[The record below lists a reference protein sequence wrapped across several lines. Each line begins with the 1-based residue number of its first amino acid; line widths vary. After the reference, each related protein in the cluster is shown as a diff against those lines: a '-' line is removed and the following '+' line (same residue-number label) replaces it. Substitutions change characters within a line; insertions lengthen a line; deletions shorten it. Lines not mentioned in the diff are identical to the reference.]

1 MDLFNEKVGLKPT
14 FEGNMATD
22 WGASREVEGLER
34 YKAVTGHAVQA
45 CRFRV
50 LREDDAHGWLGAS
63 PDGLV
68 DGLLAS
74 PGTIPV
80 IPCSLFLFQ
89 VSLFLP
95 AVPVCFVSVPFFP
108 FRLVWF

>member
-1 MDLFNEKVGLKPT
+1 MDLFNEKVGLRPS

-22 WGASREVEGLER
+22 WGAAHEAEALEQ
-34 YKAVTGHAVQA
+34 YTAVTGHAVQA

-50 LREDDAHGWLGAS
+50 LREDDVHGWLGAS

-74 PGTIPV
+74 PGSIPA
-80 IPCSLFLFQ
+80 PPFAF
-89 VSLFLP
+89 
-95 AVPVCFVSVPFFP
+95 SVPLFP
-108 FRLVWF
+108 L